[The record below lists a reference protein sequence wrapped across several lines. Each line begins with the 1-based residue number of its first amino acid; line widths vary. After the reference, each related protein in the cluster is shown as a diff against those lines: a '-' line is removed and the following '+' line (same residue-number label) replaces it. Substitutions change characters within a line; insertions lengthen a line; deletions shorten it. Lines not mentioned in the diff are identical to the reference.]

1 MDKNKMSS
9 KTDSS
14 TNQKQSIPPQTAI
27 PFITFNPKTKKFII
41 NEEAKRILSKSENK
55 QIGVLSLVGKYRTGK
70 SFLLNRVLIEKK
82 SLKGFDV
89 GPTIRPCTK
98 GIWLWSSPLMISNKN
113 CPTSFPA
120 YLIDTEGLGA
130 YDEEINHDSKI
141 FLIAILISSLFIY
154 NSFGT
159 IDEVALNNLSLILNL
174 SKSLKLRN
182 NSNVLNSK
190 ESDDKEMA
198 KYFPS
203 LFWLLRDFALKL
215 EDSDGNVIT
224 AKQYLENALMEQKG
238 STESIEEKNLV
249 RKMIKTYFLERDCFP
264 LVRPVENEN
273 DLQNLMNLPED
284 KIRPEFIKQSTMLR
298 NKIYM
303 KIKPKNFNGKILSG
317 QMLVDLVESV
327 VNAINEGAIPVIEN
341 SWNYIASNECLKS
354 IRENTEYFK
363 KSIMDY
369 QKENLT
375 RPDFFNELQKYSQSL
390 IEEIISKFREENE
403 KRFDDVNE
411 YVHKLKLSLNQEFKK
426 LNEQNISLIKDKYIL
441 DLDKEID
448 NLIKD
453 KEELVKVNYINFISN
468 LLQIKYRLD
477 STIPSFILK
486 DQISYEKIIETIKK
500 YIEEYFVKSRN
511 SIEQENQNLKMEYQF
526 LESKYNNLN
535 DEYTKDKN
543 EFKQTVN
550 NYNDM
555 LIESKL
561 RIKTYEEKI
570 KNFENEKKT
579 LKETNERTIKA
590 NNKSSEEKIEK
601 MNMEINKLKSDIKA
615 KEEELL
621 VYKLNDEKVLAL
633 NTQKI
638 NFLEKEL
645 SQWKERYNTQSKELS
660 ENKSQMINLNSDLD
674 KLKNENKSLK
684 NKAEIGGIL
693 GKIDDNFRGS
703 ANNFFSGSNGTNI
716 SGSLGAASS
725 KILIEL
731 LNGQNYIKDYIKEVM
746 DKTNELVEN
755 NKNIYEN
762 NQNIS
767 QFLKGF
773 KGLSTN
779 TSSINSSI
787 NSSVNNNLN
796 NNKDILNTYYKKDNL
811 LTNNYNTQQPSKSV
825 LLDENIHSKNQD
837 NNQKVAHHVKYNS
850 IDKNKN
856 QSKNMNLNSINNNY
870 NSTNVNTNNNFSNNI
885 NSLLDIKVSNSVL
898 KKDITGKPFLD
909 YICDV
914 KNGNDS
920 YSLNKK
926 FGHFIMLHKAL
937 KGLFKDTIKLP
948 DGGNLFMSINDMKQN
963 AFHENKLSQLDKYIN
978 DLMKIEQIKTSVP
991 FRNFFELDE
1000 VHDQNMNNKIRKNK
1014 TMMEKKKYD
1023 TKYSSNTSNTF
1034 QKSVNDNT
1042 NDLMNFK

>member
-1 MDKNKMSS
+1 MSS
-9 KTDSS
+9 KTDLS
-14 TNQKQSIPPQTAI
+14 TENEKTNLPPPQIAL
-27 PFITFNPKTKKFII
+27 PFVTFNSKTKKFII
-41 NEEAKRILSKSENK
+41 NEEAVKILTKTENK
-55 QIGVLSLVGKYRTGK
+55 QIGIVSLVGKYRTGK

-98 GIWLWSSPLMISNKN
+98 GIWLWSSPLMITNKN
-113 CPTSFPA
+113 SQNTFPA

-203 LFWLLRDFALKL
+203 LLWLLRDFALKL

-238 STESIEEKNLV
+238 HRQSIEEKNLV
-249 RKMIKTYFLERDCFP
+249 RKMIKTYFIERDCFP

-273 DLQNLMNLPED
+273 DLQNLMNLPEN
-284 KIRPEFIKQSTMLR
+284 KIRPEFIKQSAMLR

-303 KIKPKNFNGKILSG
+303 KIKPKTFNGKILSG
-317 QMLVDLVESV
+317 PMLVDLLESV

-341 SWNYIASNECLKS
+341 SWNYIASNELLKG

-363 KSIMDY
+363 KVIMEY

-375 RPDFFNELQKYSQSL
+375 RPDFFNDLQKYSQTL
-390 IEEIISKFREENE
+390 IEEIINKFKEENE
-403 KRFDDVNE
+403 KRFEDINE

-426 LNEQNISLIKDKYIL
+426 LNEENITLIKDKYIL

-448 NLIKD
+448 VLLKD
-453 KEELVKVNYINFISN
+453 NEKLTQTNYINFIST
-468 LLQIKYRLD
+468 LLQIKYKLD
-477 STIPSFILK
+477 TTIPSFSLK
-486 DQISYEKIIETIKK
+486 DQISYDKIIDTIKK
-500 YIEEYFVKSRN
+500 YIEIYFVKPKN
-511 SIEQENQNLKMEYQF
+511 SIEQQNQNLQMEYQF
-526 LESKYNNLN
+526 LESKYKNLN

-543 EFKQTVN
+543 EFKETVN

-561 RIKTYEEKI
+561 KIKTYEEKI

-579 LKETNERTIKA
+579 LKETNEMTIKA
-590 NNKSSEEKIEK
+590 NNKGHEEKVEK
-601 MNMEINKLKSDIKA
+601 MTMEINKLKSQIKA
-615 KEEELL
+615 KEEDLL

-633 NTQKI
+633 NDQKI

-645 SQWKERYNTQSKELS
+645 SQWKERYNNLSKELS
-660 ENKSQMINLNSDLD
+660 ENKSQMISLNSELD
-674 KLKNENKSLK
+674 KLKTENKNLK
-684 NKAEIGGIL
+684 SKAEIGGVL
-693 GKIDDNFRGS
+693 GKIDENSKSPSNSGGSNSIGIGAGS
-703 ANNFFSGSNGTNI
+703 A
-716 SGSLGAASS
+716 AAT

-731 LNGQNYIKDYIKEVM
+731 LSGQNAIKGSIKEVM

-762 NQNIS
+762 NQNIT
-767 QFLKGF
+767 QFLKGY
-773 KGLSTN
+773 KNLQNNINTN
-779 TSSINSSI
+779 SYYSNNTNSN
-787 NSSVNNNLN
+787 NSNNLDSMTFSDPTK
-796 NNKDILNTYYKKDNL
+796 KDKDKDNL
-811 LTNNYNTQQPSKSV
+811 F
-825 LLDENIHSKNQD
+825 
-837 NNQKVAHHVKYNS
+837 
-850 IDKNKN
+850 
-856 QSKNMNLNSINNNY
+856 
-870 NSTNVNTNNNFSNNI
+870 NSTNSQKKIDIFEYNSPGNNLIQNNNSNN
-885 NSLLDIKVSNSVL
+885 NTLEIKVSNSIL

-909 YICDV
+909 YICEI
-914 KNGNDS
+914 KNGNDN

-926 FGHFIMLHKAL
+926 FGHFILLQKNL
-937 KGLFKDTIKLP
+937 KSLFKDQVKLP
-948 DGGNLFMSINDMKQN
+948 DGGNLFISINDMKQN
-963 AFHENKLSQLDKYIN
+963 TFHENKLSQLDKYIN
-978 DLMKIEQIKTSVP
+978 DLLKIEQVKNSAP

-1000 VHDQNMNNKIRKNK
+1000 LHEQNSNKIKRTK
-1014 TMMEKKKYD
+1014 TTMDKKKFGR
-1023 TKYSSNTSNTF
+1023 YSSNTLQRNNNEIA
-1034 QKSVNDNT
+1034 KDLT
-1042 NDLMNFK
+1042 NIK

>member
-1 MDKNKMSS
+1 MSS
-9 KTDSS
+9 KTDLS
-14 TNQKQSIPPQTAI
+14 TENEKTNLPPPQIAL
-27 PFITFNPKTKKFII
+27 PFVTFNSKTKKFII
-41 NEEAKRILSKSENK
+41 NEEAVKILTKTENK
-55 QIGVLSLVGKYRTGK
+55 QIGIVSLVGKYRTGK

-98 GIWLWSSPLMISNKN
+98 GIWLWSSPLMITNKN
-113 CPTSFPA
+113 SQNTFPA

-203 LFWLLRDFALKL
+203 LLWLLRDFALKL

-238 STESIEEKNLV
+238 HRQSIEEKNLV
-249 RKMIKTYFLERDCFP
+249 RKMIKTYFIERDCFP

-273 DLQNLMNLPED
+273 DLQNLMNLPEN
-284 KIRPEFIKQSTMLR
+284 KIRPEFIKQSAMLR

-303 KIKPKNFNGKILSG
+303 KIKPKTFNGKILSG
-317 QMLVDLVESV
+317 PMLVDLLESV

-341 SWNYIASNECLKS
+341 SWNYIASNELLKG

-363 KSIMDY
+363 KVIMEY

-375 RPDFFNELQKYSQSL
+375 RPDFFNDLQKYSQTL
-390 IEEIISKFREENE
+390 IEEIINKFKEENE
-403 KRFDDVNE
+403 KRFEDINE
-411 YVHKLKLSLNQEFKK
+411 YVHKLKLSLNHEFKK
-426 LNEQNISLIKDKYIL
+426 LNEENITLIKDKYIL

-448 NLIKD
+448 VLLKD
-453 KEELVKVNYINFISN
+453 NEKLTQTNYINFIST
-468 LLQIKYRLD
+468 LLQIKYKLD
-477 STIPSFILK
+477 TTIPSFSLK
-486 DQISYEKIIETIKK
+486 DQISYDKIIDTIKK
-500 YIEEYFVKSRN
+500 YIEIYFVKPKN
-511 SIEQENQNLKMEYQF
+511 SIEQQNQNLQMEYQF
-526 LESKYNNLN
+526 LESKYKNLN

-543 EFKQTVN
+543 EFKETVN

-561 RIKTYEEKI
+561 KIKTYEEKI

-579 LKETNERTIKA
+579 LKETNEMTIKA
-590 NNKSSEEKIEK
+590 NNKGHEEKVEK
-601 MNMEINKLKSDIKA
+601 MTMEINKLKSQIKA
-615 KEEELL
+615 KEEDLL

-633 NTQKI
+633 NDQKI

-645 SQWKERYNTQSKELS
+645 SQWKERYNNLSKELS
-660 ENKSQMINLNSDLD
+660 ENKSQMISLNSELD
-674 KLKNENKSLK
+674 KLKTENKNLK
-684 NKAEIGGIL
+684 SKAEIGGVL
-693 GKIDDNFRGS
+693 GKIDENSKSPSNSGGSNSIGIGGGS
-703 ANNFFSGSNGTNI
+703 A
-716 SGSLGAASS
+716 AAT

-731 LNGQNYIKDYIKEVM
+731 LSGQNAIKGSIKEVM

-762 NQNIS
+762 NQNIT
-767 QFLKGF
+767 QFLKGYKNLQNNINTNSYYSNNTNSNNSNNLDSMTF
-773 KGLSTN
+773 SDPTKKDKDKDNLFNSTN
-779 TSSINSSI
+779 SQKKIDIFEYNSP
-787 NSSVNNNLN
+787 NNNLIQN
-796 NNKDILNTYYKKDNL
+796 NN
-811 LTNNYNTQQPSKSV
+811 S
-825 LLDENIHSKNQD
+825 
-837 NNQKVAHHVKYNS
+837 
-850 IDKNKN
+850 
-856 QSKNMNLNSINNNY
+856 NNN
-870 NSTNVNTNNNFSNNI
+870 T
-885 NSLLDIKVSNSVL
+885 LEIKVSNSIL

-909 YICDV
+909 YICEI
-914 KNGNDS
+914 KNGNDN

-926 FGHFIMLHKAL
+926 FGHFILLQKNL
-937 KGLFKDTIKLP
+937 KSLFKDQVKLP
-948 DGGNLFMSINDMKQN
+948 DGGNLFISINDMKQN
-963 AFHENKLSQLDKYIN
+963 TFHENKLSQLDKYIN
-978 DLMKIEQIKTSVP
+978 DLLKIEQVKNSAP

-1000 VHDQNMNNKIRKNK
+1000 LHEQNSNKIKRTK
-1014 TMMEKKKYD
+1014 TTMDKKKFGR
-1023 TKYSSNTSNTF
+1023 YSSNTLQRNNNEIA
-1034 QKSVNDNT
+1034 KDIT
-1042 NDLMNFK
+1042 NIK

>member
-1 MDKNKMSS
+1 MST
-9 KTDSS
+9 KTELSN
-14 TNQKQSIPPQTAI
+14 NQKQSIPPQTAI
-27 PFITFNPKTKKFII
+27 PFITFEPKTKKFII

-55 QIGVLSLVGKYRTGK
+55 QIGILSLVGKYRTGK

-89 GPTIRPCTK
+89 GPTIKPCTK

-390 IEEIISKFREENE
+390 IEEIIAKFRDENE

-426 LNEQNISLIKDKYIL
+426 LNEENISLIKDKYIL

-448 NLIKD
+448 SLVNN

-511 SIEQENQNLKMEYQF
+511 SIEQEIQNLKMEYQF

-579 LKETNERTIKA
+579 LKETNERAIKA
-590 NNKSSEEKIEK
+590 NSKSSEEKIEK
-601 MNMEINKLKSDIKA
+601 MSMEINILKSDIKA
-615 KEEELL
+615 KEDELL
-621 VYKLNDEKVLAL
+621 VYKLNDEKVSAL
-633 NTQKI
+633 NIQKI

-645 SQWKERYNTQSKELS
+645 SQWKERYNAQSKELS

-684 NKAEIGGIL
+684 NKTEIGGGMI
-693 GKIDDNFRGS
+693 KIDENFRGS
-703 ANNFFSGSNGTNI
+703 ANNFFTGTGGGNMSGT
-716 SGSLGAASS
+716 LGAASS

-767 QFLKGF
+767 QFLRGF
-773 KGLSTN
+773 KSLSSN
-779 TSSINSSI
+779 ASSSNNSSI
-787 NSSVNNNLN
+787 NNSVN
-796 NNKDILNTYYKKDNL
+796 I
-811 LTNNYNTQQPSKSV
+811 NNYNTQPQAKSV
-825 LLDENIHSKNQD
+825 LLDENIYAKNQES
-837 NNQKVAHHVKYNS
+837 NPKVVHHVKYNS
-850 IDKNKN
+850 IDKNKS
-856 QSKNMNLNSINNNY
+856 QSKNMNLNSNFINNN
-870 NSTNVNTNNNFSNNI
+870 NNTTNINTNVTTNNNINNF
-885 NSLLDIKVSNSVL
+885 LDIKVSNSVL

-914 KNGNDS
+914 KNGNEN

-937 KGLFKDTIKLP
+937 KSLFKDTIKLP

-963 AFHENKLSQLDKYIN
+963 SFHENKLSQLDKYIN
-978 DLMKIEQIKTSVP
+978 DLMKFEQIKMSVP

-1000 VHDQNMNNKIRKNK
+1000 VHEQSMNNKIKKNK
-1014 TMMEKKKYD
+1014 TMMEKKKFD
-1023 TKYSSNTSNTF
+1023 PKYSSNSNNVY
-1034 QKSVNDNT
+1034 QKSVNDNNT
-1042 NDLMNFK
+1042 NELMNFK